1 MYRCDKCICIKCKNY
16 FGNNGDC
23 EQCLVCGISIATPD
37 KTLFNECD
45 DFEPYENKFSQKQN
59 LEKIRLVL
67 KIQKKLSQCTMKIN
81 F

>member
-16 FGNNGDC
+16 FNNNGDC

-45 DFEPYENKFSQKQN
+45 DFEPYENKF
-59 LEKIRLVL
+59 
-67 KIQKKLSQCTMKIN
+67 
-81 F
+81 

>member
-45 DFEPYENKFSQKQN
+45 DFELYKKNIVDEVVIKGEVNKD
-59 LEKIRLVL
+59 
-67 KIQKKLSQCTMKIN
+67 
-81 F
+81 